1 MAGGYLQSIKMKR
14 KELELDDVSDDFSD
28 FSLSSP
34 ARKIRRLDAELPP
47 IMEEEE
53 ADIHP
58 MLGVTSGSAGQAQE
72 LSSLGSGSNQEKAI
86 VLFKPVNT
94 NPLLHSPSNFSVS
107 VDSNFFSG
115 FKNQFLRMNSSA
127 NIKPVGEEA
136 AAKECM
142 AVVPWVPSQL
152 PVVQCRDVSQAEAPE
167 LMEAEQ
173 VGESTMDIEEN
184 IGESIEQEHGNELS
198 ELRGTQGLPQW
209 QQQHCMM
216 PLPPH
221 NASTPITWFR

>member
-1 MAGGYLQSIKMKR
+1 MVVIFIVGI
-14 KELELDDVSDDFSD
+14 F
-28 FSLSSP
+28 F
-34 ARKIRRLDAELPP
+34 
-47 IMEEEE
+47 
-53 ADIHP
+53 AD
-58 MLGVTSGSAGQAQE
+58 
-72 LSSLGSGSNQEKAI
+72 
-86 VLFKPVNT
+86 
-94 NPLLHSPSNFSVS
+94 
-107 VDSNFFSG
+107 
-115 FKNQFLRMNSSA
+115 QFLRMNSSA

-152 PVVQCRDVSQAEAPE
+152 PVVRCRDVSQAEAPE

-209 QQQHCMM
+209 QQHCMM

>member
-1 MAGGYLQSIKMKR
+1 MAGGYFPSIKMKR
-14 KELELDDVSDDFSD
+14 KELDDVSDDFSD

-58 MLGVTSGSAGQAQE
+58 MVGVTSGVEGEAKD
-72 LSSLGSGSNQEKAI
+72 LSSGLNQEKAI
-86 VLFKPVNT
+86 VVFKPVHT
-94 NPLLHSPSNFSVS
+94 NPLLHSSSNFSVS

-115 FKNQFLRMNSSA
+115 FKNQFPWMNRTA
-127 NIKPVGEEA
+127 NIELVEEEEGTN
-136 AAKECM
+136 ECM
-142 AVVPWVPSQL
+142 AVVPWVPSQF
-152 PVVQCRDVSQAEAPE
+152 PIAQDKDISQAESPE

-173 VGESTMDIEEN
+173 VGEATMDIEEN
-184 IGESIEQEHGNELS
+184 TNETIEQEHGNEFN
-198 ELRGTQGLPQW
+198 EFRGTQGLPQW

-216 PLPPH
+216 PLPPQ
-221 NASTPITWFR
+221 NTSTPITWFH